1 MNVEVAVP
9 ISTIM
14 TAEVITLK
22 PSDSLEKAEHLFK
35 KHKIRHIP
43 VVDKKRLIGM
53 LSMNDL
59 LRISFADGA
68 FREEDNV
75 SSSLYEMFTI
85 TQLMRN
91 RLTMVNPE
99 NSIRE
104 VAEIFVQSEYHSL
117 PIVSGDSLVGIV
129 TTTDLIKYLLKK
141 D

>member
-22 PSDSLEKAEHLFK
+22 PTDSLENAEHLFK

-43 VVDKKRLIGM
+43 VVEKKRLVGM

-85 TQLMRN
+85 PQLMRN
-91 RLTMVNPE
+91 RLTTVNPD

>member
-22 PSDSLEKAEHLFK
+22 PNDSLEKAEHLFK

-43 VVDKKRLIGM
+43 VVDKKRLVGM

-68 FREEDNV
+68 FREEEDV

-85 TQLMRN
+85 PQLMRN
-91 RLTMVNPE
+91 RLTTVNPD

-117 PIVSGDSLVGIV
+117 PVVSGQSLVGIV
-129 TTTDLIKYLLKK
+129 TTTDLIKYLLK
-141 D
+141 DD